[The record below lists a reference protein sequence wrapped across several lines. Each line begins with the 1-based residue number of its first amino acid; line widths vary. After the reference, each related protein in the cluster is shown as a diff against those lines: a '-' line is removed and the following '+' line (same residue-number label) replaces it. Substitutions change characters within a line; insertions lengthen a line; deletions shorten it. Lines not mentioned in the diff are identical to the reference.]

1 MWDTDFHKI
10 LNVPHLHEVL
20 FLFQFA
26 FGVIPNIRAKGAAS
40 AKAAE
45 LLNNMQL
52 EDPVNMDNVMPTAF
66 KILLLR
72 SLYSAD
78 PLNFSFWCF

>member
-1 MWDTDFHKI
+1 M
-10 LNVPHLHEVL
+10 HLQVVL

-26 FGVIPNIRAKGAAS
+26 FGVIPNIRAKGVAS
-40 AKAAE
+40 SKAAE

-52 EDPVNMDNVMPTAF
+52 EDPVNMDNVMPTDF

-72 SLYSAD
+72 SLNSAD
-78 PLNFSFWCF
+78 RLNFSGAFRWGRQR